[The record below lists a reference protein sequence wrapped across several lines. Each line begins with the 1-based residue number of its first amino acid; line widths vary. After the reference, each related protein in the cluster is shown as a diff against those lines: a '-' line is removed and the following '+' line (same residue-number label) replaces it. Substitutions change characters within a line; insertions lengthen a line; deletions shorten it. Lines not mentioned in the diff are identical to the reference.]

1 MKPPKRLRNLTLN
14 VKVGALLIIAF
25 VILLAAVTIVLVVNI
40 DTLTSQVS
48 HERTVQEV
56 SLIRAQFQQ
65 FSNSFLSTVRILVG
79 VPGIGDAVVT
89 NSPEHL
95 QTSLLVALKNIDVDQ
110 VTVYDVHGKLIL
122 KRSQNV
128 AIAEDVIPSRLISL
142 GLIGVEVTELI
153 PESGSTTDA
162 SSGIVIIAAA
172 PVKNAAGDVVGV
184 IFAEKK
190 ISNKVLEQINFG
202 RGDIQLSLLYRS
214 NVLASTASGSVDA
227 SGLPGNEA
235 IQQAVNGQVWIS
247 PNYISDNKGHQESL
261 AYVPIQIGRNTEA
274 IGVLQVNIDQLFAFQ
289 QILIRST
296 LLVVSALALGTMLF
310 ILLFMR
316 LGIVDPLRQLTVV
329 TQTMSHGDYSARATV
344 TSTDEIGQLAGSFNG
359 MADQIK
365 GLINSLEQR
374 VSETQAAR
382 ERAERADQV
391 KSAFLASMSHELRT
405 PLNAVINFTQFVIDG
420 DVGPVNQEQV
430 DMLSEVVGSAKHLLN
445 LINDV
450 LDISKIEA
458 DSLRLFIED
467 NIGLSE
473 ILDNV
478 VSIGR
483 GLLANKPVQFQTAI
497 SDNLPMVRGDRQ
509 RIFQILLNVASNAC
523 KFTETGEVK
532 LSAHESNN
540 EIIIEIADTGPG
552 ISAQDQPLVFEAFK
566 QTKAGLIKGGGTGLG
581 MPIAKSLAEAH
592 GGRLWL
598 ESELGKGSRFYVAL
612 PIKSNELVPE
622 LL

>member
-1 MKPPKRLRNLTLN
+1 
-14 VKVGALLIIAF
+14 
-25 VILLAAVTIVLVVNI
+25 
-40 DTLTSQVS
+40 
-48 HERTVQEV
+48 
-56 SLIRAQFQQ
+56 
-65 FSNSFLSTVRILVG
+65 
-79 VPGIGDAVVT
+79 
-89 NSPEHL
+89 
-95 QTSLLVALKNIDVDQ
+95 
-110 VTVYDVHGKLIL
+110 
-122 KRSQNV
+122 
-128 AIAEDVIPSRLISL
+128 
-142 GLIGVEVTELI
+142 
-153 PESGSTTDA
+153 
-162 SSGIVIIAAA
+162 
-172 PVKNAAGDVVGV
+172 
-184 IFAEKK
+184 
-190 ISNKVLEQINFG
+190 
-202 RGDIQLSLLYRS
+202 
-214 NVLASTASGSVDA
+214 
-227 SGLPGNEA
+227 
-235 IQQAVNGQVWIS
+235 
-247 PNYISDNKGHQESL
+247 
-261 AYVPIQIGRNTEA
+261 
-274 IGVLQVNIDQLFAFQ
+274 
-289 QILIRST
+289 
-296 LLVVSALALGTMLF
+296 
-310 ILLFMR
+310 
-316 LGIVDPLRQLTVV
+316 V